1 MWRKFMPPSFQAG
14 AGGPE
19 MTTDTHDIPHVGNV
33 QKCFLTVMRDNAAY
47 APEHGI
53 IHVGAHRCE
62 EKPFYEKELGVCA
75 HDILWIDGN
84 DELCKERPEIVN
96 AIVADK
102 DDQEVEFI
110 ITSNEA
116 MSSSILELKEH
127 LVEHPDCLETRRV
140 RKRTI
145 TLDSLVKARDN
156 RYDMLVMDVQG
167 AELLV
172 LRGAEK
178 VLEDIKCVITEVNT
192 KELYAGCAQIEDLDA
207 FLGERGFVRVCTD
220 MTRHGWGDA
229 LYLRKMVTVQL
240 SAGLGNR
247 LFQLAFLYTIAKK
260 TRRMPVL
267 YDEFIE
273 RCPGR
278 YDAFYAMFPRYSGG
292 CGTGLQ
298 VIMEDPKKPCVYVD
312 YTSRIILSRS
322 PVIKF
327 KGWFQSPQF
336 FQDYTVEIHWHY
348 LKALELNQ
356 DIRTITNFIHVR
368 GGDFITIAKSTH
380 CLPDIAGYY
389 EKALEASGI
398 SSKNT
403 LVITNDLEYIES
415 FDALQDFRVSRTDEL
430 DAIKM
435 MARCT
440 GVAITANST
449 FSWWGAFL
457 SEAAEV
463 YMPRPFLLGGLECR
477 DVYFDDVKRID
488 AADVGQADVFG
499 NLLVVRRCARRYLH
513 VILVRHLDNTWFC
526 DKEIMIDGWPVI
538 EGVQFISREHHD
550 DIYSDMCII
559 KHDMYIADERH
570 ILLTLNGVSRQ
581 IQIEEYEAPKPRK
594 YKLVAMTLF
603 KDDINLIEPYVRHH
617 RKLGVEH
624 FYLYYN
630 GVEPLA
636 KLPVFD
642 DVTYMPWPHVYRFN
656 GLHVA
661 QLGAMTD
668 MLAMAKHVAEYVLFS
683 DLDEYLI
690 WRARVSLCDFIASN
704 DMFSVYAFLNNFILL
719 EDPSRIGLQID
730 EGRYKKTLQMEF
742 GKRSKCIVKASLTNV
757 MGVHKP
763 MKDVGEDEIC
773 VLAAPVCELLHVC
786 NLQGRQNVSFA
797 QNTEDMC
804 RVADYI
810 KKIC

>member
-1 MWRKFMPPSFQAG
+1 M
-14 AGGPE
+14 
-19 MTTDTHDIPHVGNV
+19 GNV
-33 QKCFLTVMRDNAAY
+33 QECFLSVMRDNAAY

-62 EKPFYEKELGVCA
+62 EKPFYEKELGVGVNN
-75 HDILWIDGN
+75 ILWIDGN

-140 RKRTI
+140 RKRTV
-145 TLDSLVKARDN
+145 TLDTLIKACGDQK
-156 RYDMLVMDVQG
+156 YDMLVMDVQG

-178 VLEDIKCVITEVNT
+178 VLSGVKCVITEVNT
-192 KELYAGCAQIEDLDA
+192 KELYAGCAQIEELDA

-229 LYLRKMVTVQL
+229 LYLRKLVTVQL

-247 LFQLAFLYTIAKK
+247 LFQLAFLYAIAKK

-273 RCPGR
+273 PCAGC
-278 YDAFYAMFPRYSGG
+278 YDAFYEMFPRYSGG
-292 CGTGLQ
+292 CGMGLKVLQ
-298 VIMEDPKKPCVYVD
+298 EDPNKPCVYVD
-312 YTSRIILSRS
+312 YTSHEKSTSKS

-348 LKALELNQ
+348 LKALELNP
-356 DIRTITNFIHVR
+356 DIREATNFIHVR

-389 EKALEASGI
+389 EKALEASKEQRKKTDKTVI
-398 SSKNT
+398 
-403 LVITNDLEYIES
+403 ITNDLKYVES
-415 FDALQDFRVSRTDEL
+415 FDVLQDFRVSQTDEL
-430 DAIKM
+430 DALKM

-457 SEAAEV
+457 SEATEV

-477 DVYFDDVKRID
+477 DVYFDDIKRID
-488 AADVGQADVFG
+488 AAEVGQADIFG
-499 NLLVVRRCARRYLH
+499 NLLVVRRCGRRYLH

-526 DKEIMIDGWPVI
+526 DKEVMIDGWPVV
-538 EGVQFISREHHD
+538 EGVQFISQEHHG
-550 DIYSDMCII
+550 DIYSDVCII
-559 KHDMYIADERH
+559 KHDMYICDERH
-570 ILLTLNGVSRQ
+570 IMLTLNGVSRQ
-581 IQIEEYEAPKPRK
+581 IKIEEYEAPKAK

-603 KDDINLIEPYVRHH
+603 KDDIHLIEPYVRHH

-630 GVEPLA
+630 GVGA
-636 KLPVFD
+636 VDKLPVFV
-642 DVTYMPWPHVYRFN
+642 DVTYLSWPHVYSFN

-690 WRARVSLCDFIASN
+690 WRARVSLCDFIAVN
-704 DMFSVYAFLNNFILL
+704 DGFKIYAFLNNFILL
-719 EDPSRIGLQID
+719 ENPKGIGLQID

-742 GKRSKCIVKASLTNV
+742 GKRSKCIVKASAVNV

-763 MKDVGEDEIC
+763 MKDVGEDDIC
-773 VLAAPVCELLHVC
+773 VLAAPMCELLHVC
-786 NLQGRQNVSFA
+786 NLQGRRNVSFA
-797 QNTEDMC
+797 HNTSIGDI
-804 RVADYI
+804 VKAADYI
-810 KKIC
+810 RKIC

>member
-1 MWRKFMPPSFQAG
+1 MPPRFLTG
-14 AGGPE
+14 AGSDMKTE
-19 MTTDTHDIPHVGNV
+19 THDIPHVGNV
-33 QKCFLTVMRDNAAY
+33 QECFLAVMRDNAAY

-62 EKPFYEKELGVCA
+62 EKPFYENELGICA

-127 LVEHPDCLETRRV
+127 LVEHPDCLEIRRV

-145 TLDSLVKARDN
+145 TLDTLVKAHDKH
-156 RYDMLVMDVQG
+156 YDMLVMDVQG

-178 VLEDIKCVITEVNT
+178 VLEGVKCVITEVNT

-229 LYLRKMVTVQL
+229 LYLRKLVTVRL

-247 LFQLAFLYTIAKK
+247 LFQLAFLYAIAKK
-260 TRRMPVL
+260 THRMPVL
-267 YDEFIE
+267 YDEFIDK
-273 RCPGR
+273 CSAC

-292 CGTGLQ
+292 CGMGLKLIQ
-298 VIMEDPKKPCVYVD
+298 EDPKKPCVYVD
-312 YTSRIILSRS
+312 YTSDVQRSQS

-348 LKALELNQ
+348 LKALALDD
-356 DIRTITNFIHVR
+356 DIREITNFIHVR
-368 GGDFITIAKSTH
+368 GGDFLTIAKSTH
-380 CLPDIAGYY
+380 CLPDIVGYY
-389 EKALEASGI
+389 EKALEVSGI

-403 LVITNDLEYIES
+403 VVITNDLEYVES
-415 FDALQDFRVSRTDEL
+415 FDGLQDFRVSQTDEL
-430 DAIKM
+430 DALKM
-435 MARCT
+435 MVRCT

-463 YMPRPFLLGGLECR
+463 YMPRPVLLSGLECR
-477 DVYFDDVKRID
+477 DVYFDDIKRID
-488 AADVGQADVFG
+488 AADVGQADIFG
-499 NLLVVRRCARRYLH
+499 NLLVVRRCAGRYLH

-526 DKEIMIDGWPVI
+526 DKEIMIDGWPVVDR
-538 EGVQFISREHHD
+538 VQFISREHHD

-559 KHDMYIADERH
+559 KHDMCIADGRH
-570 ILLTLNGVSRQ
+570 IALTLNGVSQQ

-630 GVEPLA
+630 GVGAIE
-636 KLPVFD
+636 KLPVFV
-642 DVTYMPWPHVYRFN
+642 DVTYMSWPHVYRFN

-683 DLDEYLI
+683 DLDEYLV
-690 WRARVSLCDFIASN
+690 WRPRHVTLCDFIALN
-704 DMFSVYAFLNNFILL
+704 GFKVYAFLNNFILL

-742 GKRSKCIVKASLTNV
+742 GKRSKCIVKASSINV

-773 VLAAPVCELLHVC
+773 VLAAPMCELLHVC
-786 NLQGRQNVSFA
+786 NLQGRRHTSFGQNT
-797 QNTEDMC
+797 NTEDI
-804 RVADYI
+804 VKAAEYI

>member
-1 MWRKFMPPSFQAG
+1 
-14 AGGPE
+14 
-19 MTTDTHDIPHVGNV
+19 
-33 QKCFLTVMRDNAAY
+33 MRDNAAY

-62 EKPFYEKELGVCA
+62 EKPFYENELGVCA
-75 HDILWIDGN
+75 HNILWIDGN

-140 RKRTI
+140 RKKTI
-145 TLDSLVKARDN
+145 TLDSLIKARDQK
-156 RYDMLVMDVQG
+156 YDMLVMDVQG

-178 VLEDIKCVITEVNT
+178 VLSGVKCVITEVNT

-229 LYLRKMVTVQL
+229 LYLRKLVTVQVC
-240 SAGLGNR
+240 AGLGNR
-247 LFQLAFLYTIAKK
+247 LFQLAFLYAIAKK

-267 YDEFIE
+267 YEEFIE
-273 RCPGR
+273 PCTGC
-278 YDAFYAMFPRYSGG
+278 YDAFYEMFPRYSGG
-292 CGTGLQ
+292 CGMGLKVLQ
-298 VIMEDPKKPCVYVD
+298 EDPKKPCVYVD
-312 YTSRIILSRS
+312 YTSQVQKSQS

-327 KGWFQSPQF
+327 IGWFQSPQF

-348 LKALELNQ
+348 VKALALEQ
-356 DIRTITNFIHVR
+356 DIRETNNFIHVR
-368 GGDFITIAKSTH
+368 GGDFITTAKSTH

-389 EKALEASGI
+389 EKALEASEELRRAD
-398 SSKNT
+398 KT
-403 LVITNDLEYIES
+403 VVITNDLEYVES
-415 FDALQDFRVSRTDEL
+415 FDALQDFRVSQSDEL
-430 DAIKM
+430 DALKM

-477 DVYFDDVKRID
+477 DIYFDDIKRID
-488 AADVGQADVFG
+488 AADVGQADIFG
-499 NLLVVRRCARRYLH
+499 NILVVRRCGRRYLH
-513 VILVRHLDNTWFC
+513 VILVRHLDNAWFC
-526 DKEIMIDGWPVI
+526 DKEIMIDGWPVV
-538 EGVQFISREHHD
+538 EGVQFISQEHHD

-559 KHDMYIADERH
+559 KHDMYVCNEQH
-570 ILLTLNGVSRQ
+570 IMLTLNGVSQQ
-581 IQIEEYEAPKPRK
+581 IQIEEYDAPKAK
-594 YKLVAMTLF
+594 YKLVAMTVF

-636 KLPVFD
+636 KLPVFV

-690 WRARVSLCDFIASN
+690 WRPRHLSLCDFIALN
-704 DMFSVYAFLNNFILL
+704 DGFKVYAFLNDFILL
-719 EDPSRIGLQID
+719 ENPKRIGLQID

-742 GKRSKCIVKASLTNV
+742 GKRSKCIVNASLINV

-773 VLAAPVCELLHVC
+773 VLAAPMCELLHIC
-786 NLQGRQNVSFA
+786 NLQGRQNVSFSR
-797 QNTEDMC
+797 NTGDI
-804 RVADYI
+804 VKAADYI
-810 KKIC
+810 RKLC